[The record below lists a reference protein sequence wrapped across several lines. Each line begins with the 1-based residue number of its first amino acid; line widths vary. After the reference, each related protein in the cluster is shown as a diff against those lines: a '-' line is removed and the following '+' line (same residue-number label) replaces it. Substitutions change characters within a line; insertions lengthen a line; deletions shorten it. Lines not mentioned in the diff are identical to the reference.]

1 MAYFDI
7 DFCALHN
14 VNPKL
19 TGILKYRAFSLTSQR
34 NPYFLILLQP
44 VSRAL
49 DLYKLAIFLCIV
61 PDKEIRDPRSTLGI
75 IFA

>member
-7 DFCALHN
+7 DLCALHN

-19 TGILKYRAFSLTSQR
+19 IDILKYRAFSLTSQR
-34 NPYFLILLQP
+34 NSYFLILLQL
-44 VSRAL
+44 VSRTL
-49 DLYKLAIFLCIV
+49 DLYKLAMFLCIV
-61 PDKEIRDPRSTLGI
+61 PDKEIRNPRPTLGI

>member
-1 MAYFDI
+1 MAYFDM
-7 DFCALHN
+7 DLCALHN

-19 TGILKYRAFSLTSQR
+19 IDILKYRAVGFTSQR
-34 NPYFLILLQP
+34 NSYLLILLQP

-49 DLYKLAIFLCIV
+49 DLYKLAMFLCIV
-61 PDKEIRDPRSTLGI
+61 PDKEIRDPRPTLGM

>member
-1 MAYFDI
+1 MANFDM
-7 DFCALHN
+7 DLCALHN

-19 TGILKYRAFSLTSQR
+19 IDMLEYRAFSLTSQR

-44 VSRAL
+44 VSRTL
-49 DLYKLAIFLCIV
+49 DLYKLAMFLGIV
-61 PDKEIRDPRSTLGI
+61 PDKEIRDPRPSLGI